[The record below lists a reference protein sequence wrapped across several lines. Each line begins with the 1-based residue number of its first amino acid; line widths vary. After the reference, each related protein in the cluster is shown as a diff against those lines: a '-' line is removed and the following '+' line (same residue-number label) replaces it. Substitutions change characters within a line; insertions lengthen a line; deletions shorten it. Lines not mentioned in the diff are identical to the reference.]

1 MFMMSSF
8 PNCEGGESGEGSG
21 IAAQQSLLPRLLLS
35 VSLYYWPLA
44 LTLVRHPR
52 FLLLLVLLPAG
63 AGVGDWIGAKINL
76 VGFDSIREL
85 SSFLSSLVQEGW
97 LVGSQGKADEMR
109 RRRRGIDR

>member
-52 FLLLLVLLPAG
+52 FLLLVLLPAG
-63 AGVGDWIGAKINL
+63 AGVGAWIGAKINL

>member
-1 MFMMSSF
+1 MS
-8 PNCEGGESGEGSG
+8 GSG
-21 IAAQQSLLPRLLLS
+21 WDLGLRGLEI
-35 VSLYYWPLA
+35 
-44 LTLVRHPR
+44 
-52 FLLLLVLLPAG
+52 
-63 AGVGDWIGAKINL
+63 GDWAWIGAKINL